1 MKPVTIQQLRT
12 SGACVPARAKFTR
25 RFGKEARITL
35 KNAKLAY
42 KWGFCPYWFANHMLT
57 PYQQRRSTVIA
68 DRLNNRPGW
77 TRYDE
82 NRWASIAAVVLGYK
96 LRRDGQGFKA
106 LAR

>member
-1 MKPVTIQQLRT
+1 MKTVTRT
-12 SGACVPARAKFTR
+12 DLSNSGACSSQVAKFTR
-25 RFGKEARITL
+25 RFGKEARITF

-82 NRWASIAAVVLGYK
+82 NRWASIAAVVLSYK